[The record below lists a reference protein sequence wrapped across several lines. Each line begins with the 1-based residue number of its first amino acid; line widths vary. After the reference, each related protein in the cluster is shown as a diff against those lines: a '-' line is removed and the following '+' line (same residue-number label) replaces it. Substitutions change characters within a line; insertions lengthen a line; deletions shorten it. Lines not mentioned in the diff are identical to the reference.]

1 MIMKNNYRKII
12 TLKDVAQKTGF
23 SINTVSRT
31 LRGKDDISEE
41 TMKIIKTTADEMGY
55 INNSLASSLRSGR
68 SNTIAVILG
77 DISNPHFSILT
88 KEIENLSRQER
99 YGVFLL
105 NTNENEKQ
113 EKEAINTAI
122 TKNVDGIIICP
133 NQKSDANIC
142 FLMDRKIPFV
152 QMGRRFDTLNIPFV
166 ICNDE
171 LGGYQ
176 ATKYLLEKN
185 HRDILIL
192 TGPSYVS
199 SARERL
205 AGYKRAFAEQGL
217 RVKSRLIR
225 EVPIIGKGYLKVL
238 DSVIK
243 EKIPFTAIFAFSDML
258 AWGAWTHL
266 QRLGIRVPQDV
277 SIIGF
282 DYIQSR
288 FDIPF
293 QLSTISSYKAKMG
306 AFAIKALFRVI
317 RGADSDAAEK
327 DPLLHYVIDTRLID
341 GETVQSL

>member
-1 MIMKNNYRKII
+1 MAMRNNYRKTI

-41 TMKIIKTTADEMGY
+41 TMEIIKKAADKMGY
-55 INNSLASSLRSGR
+55 INNNLASSLRSGR
-68 SNTIAVILG
+68 SNSIAVILG

-99 YGVFLL
+99 YSVFLL
-105 NTNENEKQ
+105 NTNENDEQ

-133 NQKSDANIC
+133 NQKSDANIR

-152 QMGRRFDTLNIPFV
+152 QIGRRFDKLNIPFV
-166 ICNDE
+166 VCNDE

-185 HRDILIL
+185 HRNILIL
-192 TGPSYVS
+192 TGPSYIS

-205 AGYKRAFAEQGL
+205 AGYKRAFAEKGL
-217 RVKSRLIR
+217 RVKNRLIR
-225 EVPIIGKGYLKVL
+225 EVPIVGNDYPKVL
-238 DSVIK
+238 DSVLK

-258 AWGAWTHL
+258 AWGAWAHL
-266 QRLGIRVPQDV
+266 RRLGIRVPQDV
-277 SIIGF
+277 SIVGF

-306 AFAIKALFRVI
+306 TFAIEALFRVI
-317 RGADSDAAEK
+317 RGADAAAIEK
-327 DPLLHYVIDTRLID
+327 DPLLHYVIDTQLIE